1 MNGTYSLREFAL
13 ADLEAIWVYTV
24 EQWGIEQAER
34 YLPGL
39 FGCFDELAANPRLG
53 RERDDV
59 KAGYRS
65 FPQGRH
71 VVFYLIV
78 PEGVEV
84 IGIVHQSA
92 DVDTHLGELPDDEW
106 G

>member
-1 MNGTYSLREFAL
+1 MSGTYSLREFAL

-24 EQWGIEQAER
+24 EHWGIEQAER
-34 YLPGL
+34 YLQGL
-39 FGCFDELAANPRLG
+39 FGCFEELAANPRFG
-53 RERDDV
+53 RERSEV

-78 PEGVEV
+78 PKGVEV
-84 IGIVHQSA
+84 IGIVHQSV
-92 DVDTHLGELPDDEW
+92 DVDAHLGELPDDEW
-106 G
+106 

>member
-1 MNGTYSLREFAL
+1 MSGTYSLREFAL

-34 YLPGL
+34 YLQGL
-39 FGCFDELAANPRLG
+39 FGCFEELAANPRLG
-53 RERDDV
+53 RERNDV

-78 PEGVEV
+78 PKGVEV
-84 IGIVHQSA
+84 IGIVHQSV
-92 DVDTHLGELPDDEW
+92 DVDAHLGELPDDEW
-106 G
+106 

>member
-1 MNGTYSLREFAL
+1 MSGTYSLREFAL

-34 YLPGL
+34 YLQGL
-39 FGCFDELAANPRLG
+39 FGCFEELAANPRFG
-53 RERDDV
+53 RERSEV

-78 PEGVEV
+78 PKGVEV
-84 IGIVHQSA
+84 IGIVHQSV
-92 DVDTHLGELPDDEW
+92 DVDAHLGELPDDEW
-106 G
+106 